1 MEARNCTFF
10 SLQTEGEEAAAAEL
24 RAGSLRNLGSQF
36 SNFLDTARAL
46 SQLDLVISVDT
57 AVAHLAGAIGIPVWI
72 LLPQAPDWR
81 WLLHRSDSP
90 WYTSVR
96 LFRQNKP
103 ADWTPVIDEII
114 LELARLSS
122 ASGATETSLA

>member
-1 MEARNCTFF
+1 M
-10 SLQTEGEEAAAAEL
+10 AAAEL

-122 ASGATETSLA
+122 TSGATETSLA